1 MQEFLGAAVVNDPEY
16 AGFALRAR
24 QSAGFANLRVFKASC
39 NLKCQRC
46 RLLRI
51 GAAGKQQ

>member
-1 MQEFLGAAVVNDPEY
+1 VQGFPAAAVVDDPEY
-16 AGFALRAR
+16 AAFALGAR
-24 QSAGFANLRVFKASC
+24 QSAGFANPRVFEASC
-39 NLKCQRC
+39 NLKYQRC